1 MANPFHD
8 AEGKFCS
15 RDGMLKSIHELAAA
29 GRVSDYLKLKDEF
42 DELDKDNVVIPKA
55 ELEELLQKK
64 QPTPVNYATLDPS
77 TLSGMIVDLDEKSAA
92 KFAEGES
99 DLKGEIRNILEASN
113 YHDETMYEVVVG
125 DSFTYD
131 EKAELVLTHNQSSFY
146 ALAERYPSEVMSRHK
161 KEFFHYL
168 EALKKKSASDDQSN
182 FALDRSASVIAK
194 NATST
199 KEIAFAAEIVPYSMS
214 YGNSAKNLAESKF
227 IDKATSIQ
235 LLEKTL
241 DSSTRTQ
248 YKSARWALQRGLEE
262 RGITIPEMTGSANP
276 SPLSG
281 SIPPKLLQ
289 KLTVKQLASDADSFT
304 LDDVQSRVDAHKPNY
319 ETLKKELKQAAKEAN
334 SFSPKASFAGTK
346 RKLRL
351 DRRINAAHEYLN
363 CVDDLSKLKE
373 ALADKTF

>member
-15 RDGMLKSIHELAAA
+15 RDGMLKSIHELAAT
-29 GRVSDYLKLKDEF
+29 GRISDYLKLKDEF

-55 ELEELLQKK
+55 ELEALLQDKK
-64 QPTPVNYATLDPS
+64 PETPVSYANLDPR
-77 TLSGMIVDLDEKSAA
+77 TLSERIADLDEKSAEE
-92 KFAEGES
+92 EG
-99 DLKGEIRNILEASN
+99 DLKGEIRSILEASN
-113 YHDETMYEVVVG
+113 YHDETMYEVVLA

-131 EKAELVLTHNQSSFY
+131 EKAELMLAYNQSSFY
-146 ALAERYPSEVMSRHK
+146 ALAERYPSEVMSKHK

-168 EALKKKSASDDQSN
+168 ESLKKKGSSDDQSN

-227 IDKATSIQ
+227 IDKATSIK

-262 RGITIPEMTGSANP
+262 RGIVVPEMTGSAKP

-289 KLTVKQLASDADSFT
+289 KLTTKQQTPGADSFT

-319 ETLKKELKQAAKEAN
+319 ETLKKELKQAAKESN
-334 SFSPKASFAGTK
+334 SFNPKASFAGTK

-373 ALADKTF
+373 ALVDKDF